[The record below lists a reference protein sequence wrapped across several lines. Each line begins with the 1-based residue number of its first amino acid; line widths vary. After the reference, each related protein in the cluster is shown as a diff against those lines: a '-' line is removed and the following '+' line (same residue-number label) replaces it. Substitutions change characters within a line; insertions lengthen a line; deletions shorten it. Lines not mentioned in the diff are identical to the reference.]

1 MPPPSPLA
9 FPAQVYRRSHARGEL
24 IILPLA
30 PIASARVHK
39 LRLSLSRAG
48 ESMPEERL
56 RILVID
62 DDVDLTASVAAV
74 LQANGYDVVTA
85 TGGEQG
91 LELAFTRHP
100 HLVLLDVTMPGM
112 DGHQVCRELQFGYT
126 KDIPVV
132 FLSAR
137 TELSHMMEANR
148 SGASAYITKP
158 FRSEHLLQTIRD
170 VLRDA
175 SVYRDDVTGLPTL
188 ANVQVDVQRM
198 LFDHGQLGI
207 IYVSLSGVQTLEQLQ
222 GFEVV
227 DDVYRAVGQALQQAR
242 GELLR
247 GDDFIS
253 ISSLGDAFLI
263 VLSPSRESSFIT
275 EDDLL
280 VVKQRLEQKLLAQ
293 LERDLESRLLQK
305 VDLFVGCS
313 RLTQSPK
320 IRFKR
325 ALLDAITRATQSI
338 EAERDE
344 IRARLRDQFEEV
356 MAGRQLSCVF
366 HPIVNLSDFEAIGF
380 EILSRGPRESDL
392 HRPDALFEIARSEG
406 RVAELDRLCR
416 RTACEAGQG
425 LPRHALRFIN
435 TEPLTM
441 FLHSHGDSFVQEFVD
456 VTDSSVRGLT
466 VIEITENSVI
476 DDFDR
481 MRDMVRQL
489 RAHGFRVAID
499 DAGAGYAGLQTMVEI
514 EPDFIKLDMSLIRG
528 VDTSVVKQRLVRT
541 LRDFCREAAITLIA
555 EGIETARQLETLR
568 ELGVT
573 HGQGFLFG
581 LPGTEQPKQASY
593 PPLETVKPK

>member
-1 MPPPSPLA
+1 MPD
-9 FPAQVYRRSHARGEL
+9 
-24 IILPLA
+24 
-30 PIASARVHK
+30 
-39 LRLSLSRAG
+39 
-48 ESMPEERL
+48 ERL

-62 DDVDLTASVAAV
+62 DDADLTASVAAV
-74 LQANGYDVVTA
+74 LQANGFEVFTA

-91 LELAFTRHP
+91 LEIAFTQHP
-100 HLVLLDVTMPGM
+100 HLILLDVTMPGM

-137 TELSHMMEANR
+137 TELTHMREASR
-148 SGASAYITKP
+148 SGASGYVTKP
-158 FRSEHLLQTIRD
+158 FRTEHLLQTIRD

-175 SVYRDDVTGLPTL
+175 SVYRDDITGLPTL
-188 ANVQVDVQRM
+188 ANVQVEVQRM

-207 IYVSLSGVQTLEQLQ
+207 IYVNIGGVQALEHLQ

-247 GDDFIS
+247 GEDFIS

-293 LERDLESRLLQK
+293 LEKDLEARLLRK

-344 IRARLRDQFEEV
+344 IRCAAARAVR
-356 MAGRQLSCVF
+356 GRSWREHQLTSVF
-366 HPIVNLSDFEAIGF
+366 HPIVNL
-380 EILSRGPRESDL
+380 RGLR
-392 HRPDALFEIARSEG
+392 G
-406 RVAELDRLCR
+406 DRLRDPVPRAECDASCTAPTPSSRSRAARAAWPSSTGSAGGRRARPASGCR
-416 RTACEAGQG
+416 A
-425 LPRHALRFIN
+425 HALRFIN

-441 FLHSHGDSFVQEFVD
+441 FLHSHGDSFVQEFVE
-456 VTDSSVRGLT
+456 VTPSSLRGLT

-555 EGIETARQLETLR
+555 EGIETRRQLETLAGARRDARAGVPLRPARHRQPLR
-568 ELGVT
+568 ERIRRC
-573 HGQGFLFG
+573 
-581 LPGTEQPKQASY
+581 
-593 PPLETVKPK
+593 ETVKPK

>member
-1 MPPPSPLA
+1 MA
-9 FPAQVYRRSHARGEL
+9 D
-24 IILPLA
+24 
-30 PIASARVHK
+30 
-39 LRLSLSRAG
+39 
-48 ESMPEERL
+48 ERL

-62 DDVDLTASVAAV
+62 DDADLTASVAAV
-74 LQANGYDVVTA
+74 LQANGFEVFTA

-91 LELAFTRHP
+91 LEIAFTQHP
-100 HLVLLDVTMPGM
+100 HLILLDVTMPGM

-132 FLSAR
+132 FLTAR
-137 TELSHMMEANR
+137 TELTHMMEANR
-148 SGASAYITKP
+148 AGASGYVTKP
-158 FRSEHLLQTIRD
+158 FRNEHLLQTIRD
-170 VLRDA
+170 VLRDEN
-175 SVYRDDVTGLPTL
+175 VYRDDVTGLPTL
-188 ANVQVDVQRM
+188 ANAQVEVQRM

-207 IYVSLSGVQTLEQLQ
+207 IYVNIGGVQALEHLQ

-227 DDVYRAVGQALQQAR
+227 DDVYRAVGQALERAR

-247 GDDFIS
+247 GEDFIS

-275 EDDLL
+275 EDDLR
-280 VVKQRLEQKLLAQ
+280 VVKQRLEQRLLAQ
-293 LERDLESRLLQK
+293 LEKDLEARLLRK

-325 ALLDAITRATQSI
+325 ALLEAITRATQSI

-344 IRARLRDQFEEV
+344 IHCRLREQFETV
-356 MAGRQLSCVF
+356 MAEHQLSSVF
-366 HPIVNLSDFEAIGF
+366 HPIVDLRDFEAIGF
-380 EILSRGPRESDL
+380 EILSRGPRETEL
-392 HRPDALFEIARSEG
+392 HRPDALFEVARSEG

-416 RTACEAGQG
+416 RTACEASEK

-441 FLHSHGDSFVQEFVD
+441 FLHSHGESFVEEFVE
-456 VTDSSVRGLT
+456 VTPSSLRGLT

-555 EGIETARQLETLR
+555 EGIETTTQLEMLQ

-581 LPGTEQPKQASY
+581 LPGTDMPLRETY

>member
-1 MPPPSPLA
+1 MA
-9 FPAQVYRRSHARGEL
+9 D
-24 IILPLA
+24 
-30 PIASARVHK
+30 
-39 LRLSLSRAG
+39 
-48 ESMPEERL
+48 ERL

-62 DDVDLTASVAAV
+62 DDDDLTTSVAAV
-74 LQANGYDVVTA
+74 LEANGYEVITA
-85 TGGEQG
+85 TDGEQG
-91 LELAFTRHP
+91 LELAFTQHP

-132 FLSAR
+132 FLTAR
-137 TELSHMMEANR
+137 TELSHMKEANR
-148 SGASAYITKP
+148 SGASAYVTKP
-158 FRSEHLLQTIRD
+158 FRSERLLQTIRD

-175 SVYRDDVTGLPTL
+175 SAYRDDVTGLPTL
-188 ANVQVDVQRM
+188 AGIQVEIQRM
-198 LFDHGQLGI
+198 LFDHGQLGF
-207 IYVSLSGVQTLEQLQ
+207 IYVSLGGVQALEHLQ

-227 DDVYRAVGQALQQAR
+227 DEVYRVVGNALHQAR
-242 GELLR
+242 GDLLR
-247 GDDFIS
+247 GEDFIS

-263 VLSPSRESSFIT
+263 VLSPSREHAFIT
-275 EDDLL
+275 EDDLRM
-280 VVKQRLEQKLLAQ
+280 VKTRLQEKLLAQ
-293 LERDLESRLLQK
+293 LERELESRTLRK
-305 VDLFVGCS
+305 VDLFVGYS

-325 ALLDAITRATQSI
+325 ALLDAVASATKTV

-344 IRARLRDQFEEV
+344 IRSHLREQFDAV
-356 MAGRQLSCVF
+356 MAQEQVSCVF
-366 HPIVNLSDFEAIGF
+366 HPIVNLRDFEAIGY
-380 EILSRGPRESDL
+380 EILSRGPRESEL
-392 HRPDALFEIARSEG
+392 HRPDALFEMARSEG

-416 RTACEAGQG
+416 RTACRAGEH
-425 LPRHALRFIN
+425 LPEHALRFIN

-456 VTDSSVRGLT
+456 VTPSSVRGLT
-466 VIEITENSVI
+466 VIEITENNVI

-481 MRDMVRQL
+481 MREMVRQL

-528 VDTSVVKQRLVRT
+528 VDTSIVKQRLVRT

-555 EGIETARQLETLR
+555 EGIETVRQLETLR
-568 ELGVT
+568 QLGVT

-581 LPGTEQPKQASY
+581 LPGPDSPLREIY
-593 PPLETVKPK
+593 PPLETVTPT

>member
-1 MPPPSPLA
+1 MS
-9 FPAQVYRRSHARGEL
+9 
-24 IILPLA
+24 
-30 PIASARVHK
+30 
-39 LRLSLSRAG
+39 
-48 ESMPEERL
+48 EERL

-62 DDVDLTASVAAV
+62 DDADLTTSVAAF
-74 LQANGYDVVTA
+74 LESNGYEVITA
-85 TGGEQG
+85 TAGEQG

-126 KDIPVV
+126 KDIPIV

-137 TELSHMMEANR
+137 TELAHMMEANR
-148 SGASAYITKP
+148 SGASAYVTKP

-175 SVYRDDVTGLPTL
+175 NAYQDDVTGLPTL
-188 ANVQVDVQRM
+188 AGIQVEIQRM
-198 LFDHGQLGI
+198 LSDHGQLGF
-207 IYVSLSGVQTLEQLQ
+207 IYVSLGGVQALEHLQ

-227 DDVYRAVGQALQQAR
+227 DEVYRVVGNALQQAR
-242 GELLR
+242 GDLLR

-263 VLSPSRESSFIT
+263 VLSPSREHAFIT
-275 EDDLL
+275 EESLRL
-280 VVKQRLEQKLLAQ
+280 VKTRLQEKLLAQ
-293 LERDLESRLLQK
+293 LEKELESRLLRK
-305 VDLFVGCS
+305 VDLFVGYS

-325 ALLDAITRATQSI
+325 ALLDAVASATKTV

-344 IRARLRDQFEEV
+344 IRSQLREQFDAV
-356 MAGRQLSCVF
+356 MAQEQVSCVF
-366 HPIVNLSDFEAIGF
+366 HPIVNLRDFEAIGY
-380 EILSRGPRESDL
+380 EILSRGPRDSEL
-392 HRPDALFEIARSEG
+392 HRPDALFEMARNEG

-416 RTACEAGQG
+416 RTACHAGEN
-425 LPRHALRFIN
+425 LPEHALRFIN

-456 VTDSSVRGLT
+456 VTPSSVRGLT

-481 MRDMVRQL
+481 MREMVRQL

-528 VDTSVVKQRLVRT
+528 VDSSVVKQRLVRT

-555 EGIETARQLETLR
+555 EGIETVRQLETLR
-568 ELGVT
+568 QLGVT

-581 LPGTEQPKQASY
+581 LPGPDNPLRQVY
-593 PPLETVKPK
+593 PPLETVTPK